1 MAAHMGFF
9 DRLRRRPPPLPES
22 EPASLPFLAALDERI
37 TRGQTRRAR
46 TLAVGQRPGWGESP
60 GLWEREGSLRDVVV
74 QNTDRYD
81 WAVLLRLCAEYP
93 CSYRFDGE
101 PAVLPTLTDLLEN
114 RSGSHRLTV
123 EIGRTTA
130 NCHFA
135 SVDELELDLDP
146 REVESPEDQ
155 EAILEFIERLA
166 KRTGKQALMT
176 GENDR
181 EVIYLMFDPAAG
193 TWSV

>member
-1 MAAHMGFF
+1 M
-9 DRLRRRPPPLPES
+9 
-22 EPASLPFLAALDERI
+22 
-37 TRGQTRRAR
+37 
-46 TLAVGQRPGWGESP
+46 
-60 GLWEREGSLRDVVV
+60 
-74 QNTDRYD
+74 
-81 WAVLLRLCAEYP
+81 
-93 CSYRFDGE
+93 
-101 PAVLPTLTDLLEN
+101 
-114 RSGSHRLTV
+114 
-123 EIGRTTA
+123 
-130 NCHFA
+130 
-135 SVDELELDLDP
+135 DELELDLDP